1 MEFSEFYKWDPND
14 AAGLLL
20 MRTRR
25 AMYKELERAY
35 YKIGISP
42 EQAGVFDQVATHGK
56 ATINDITHRLLREP
70 HTILGLINRM
80 ESNGLIYKEKDADN
94 HSMITIS
101 LTEKGY
107 GVCRQMLEIRESLTK
122 PTTVLTDDEREQ
134 LEKLLTKILDA
145 TMKRLNKKAKTI

>member
-1 MEFSEFYKWDPND
+1 MEFSDFYKWDPND

-25 AMYKELERAY
+25 AIYKELERAY
-35 YKIGISP
+35 YQIGISP
-42 EQAGVFDQVATHGK
+42 EQAGVFDQIATKGK
-56 ATINDITHRLLREP
+56 ATINDITRRLLREP

-80 ESNGLIYKEKDADN
+80 EANGLIYKEKDTDN

-107 GVCRQMLEIRESLTK
+107 NTYRQMLDIRKTMVKSTA
-122 PTTVLTDDEREQ
+122 VLTDDERGQ
-134 LEKLLTKILDA
+134 LEKLLKKILDA
-145 TMKRLNKKAKTI
+145 TLKRLDKKG